1 MNANVN
7 TNRNGTPKH
16 ISECLPKYSDGA
28 AVRQILEQPFEEH
41 QIKYRPGSF
50 GQTLAYIEGHEVIKR
65 LNLAFQGKWSFEI
78 VAHEIKDTEV
88 LVVGKL
94 ICPDAGIIKMAFGGS
109 KVTVN
114 TDTGEEIS
122 IVDDLKAAATDSL
135 KKAATLL
142 GVGLHLYE
150 SANERKRGCTDA
162 PQCAGSGKGN
172 NGDREGDNG
181 NGNGGGNGN
190 ERGNQRLTARQL
202 AAIYA
207 IAKSKG
213 MDKDDVQ
220 RMSVNSFDRMP
231 DFLSISQASNMIQSL
246 QSA

>member
-1 MNANVN
+1 MSYQSKP
-7 TNRNGTPKH
+7 TH
-16 ISECLPKYSDGA
+16 ISECLSKHFDGA

-94 ICPDAGIIKMAFGGS
+94 ICPEANIIKMAFGGS
-109 KVTVN
+109 KVTTN
-114 TDTGEEIS
+114 NETGEIVS

-150 SANERKRGCTDA
+150 KDGATNGN
-162 PQCAGSGKGN
+162 GKGN
-172 NGDREGDNG
+172 GGAAHSSNPSQSDSG
-181 NGNGGGNGN
+181 NGNGGNA
-190 ERGNQRLTARQL
+190 RLTAKQL

>member
-1 MNANVN
+1 MNLNHN
-7 TNRNGTPKH
+7 INRNGTPKH
-16 ISECLPKYSDGA
+16 ISECLPKYFDSA

-50 GQTLAYIEGHEVIKR
+50 GKTLAYIEGHEVIKR

-94 ICPDAGIIKMAFGGS
+94 ICPDANIIKMAFGGS

-122 IVDDLKAAATDSL
+122 IVDDLKAAATDAL
-135 KKAATLL
+135 KKAASLL

-150 SANERKRGCTDA
+150 SSNERKRGCTDA

-172 NGDREGDNG
+172 NGDREGGD
-181 NGNGGGNGN
+181 GNGGGNGN
-190 ERGNQRLTARQL
+190 GNSRLTARQL

-213 MDKDDVQ
+213 MNKDDVQ

>member
-1 MNANVN
+1 MSFQ
-7 TNRNGTPKH
+7 PKPTH
-16 ISECLPKYSDGA
+16 ISECLPKHFDRA

-65 LNLAFQGKWSFEI
+65 LNQAFQGKWSFEI
-78 VAHEIKDTEV
+78 VAHEIKNTEV

-94 ICPDAGIIKMAFGGS
+94 VCPDANITKMAFGGS
-109 KVTVN
+109 KVTTN
-114 TDTGEEIS
+114 NETGEIVS

-135 KKAATLL
+135 KKAASLL
-142 GVGLHLYE
+142 GVGLHLYQ
-150 SANERKRGCTDA
+150 AK
-162 PQCAGSGKGN
+162 PQCTGALEIRAEN
-172 NGDREGDNG
+172 GDNG
-181 NGNGGGNGN
+181 NGNGNGNGDS
-190 ERGNQRLTARQL
+190 RLTARQL

-220 RMSVNSFDRMP
+220 RMSIQSFDRMP
-231 DFLSISQASNMIQSL
+231 DFLSKSQASNMIQSL
-246 QSA
+246 QSV

>member
-1 MNANVN
+1 M
-7 TNRNGTPKH
+7 
-16 ISECLPKYSDGA
+16 
-28 AVRQILEQPFEEH
+28 
-41 QIKYRPGSF
+41 
-50 GQTLAYIEGHEVIKR
+50 
-65 LNLAFQGKWSFEI
+65 
-78 VAHEIKDTEV
+78 
-88 LVVGKL
+88 
-94 ICPDAGIIKMAFGGS
+94 
-109 KVTVN
+109 TVN

-150 SANERKRGCTDA
+150 SPNERKRGCTDA

-172 NGDREGDNG
+172 NGDREGDSGNG
-181 NGNGGGNGN
+181 NGNGNS
-190 ERGNQRLTARQL
+190 RLTARQL

-213 MDKDDVQ
+213 LDKDDIQ
-220 RMSVNSFDRMP
+220 RMSVNGYDRMP
-231 DFLSISQASNMIQSL
+231 DFLTKSQASNMIQSL

>member
-1 MNANVN
+1 MNFNQ
-7 TNRNGTPKH
+7 NRNGTPKH
-16 ISECLPKYSDGA
+16 ISECLPKYFDGA

-65 LNLAFQGKWSFEI
+65 LNQAFQGKWSFEI
-78 VAHEIKDTEV
+78 IAHEIKDTEV

-109 KVTVN
+109 KVTTN
-114 TDTGEEIS
+114 NETGEIVS

-135 KKAATLL
+135 KKAASLL
-142 GVGLHLYE
+142 GVGLHLYR
-150 SANERKRGCTDA
+150 AK
-162 PQCAGSGKGN
+162 PQCTGALEVRSEN
-172 NGDREGDNG
+172 NDNENG
-181 NGNGGGNGN
+181 NGNGNGNGDS
-190 ERGNQRLTARQL
+190 RLTARQL

-213 MDKDDVQ
+213 MNKDDVQ

-231 DFLSISQASNMIQSL
+231 DFLNKSQASNMIQSL